1 MGASVMDYLLGLLN
15 RVTDSEALARLL
27 IVGAIG
33 MSTVIAVIT
42 VTLLV
47 LGLQNPLQRRLALI
61 KRDHSSAAAG
71 REAPGNLQLLLE
83 RVGRRVTPSAEEQVS
98 ATRILL
104 THAGYGSATAV
115 QVYWAVRLLLPLM
128 LMGILLL
135 TLPLVPNLSSITI
148 IGMVLMGAAIGWLLP
163 AVYVDKRKKARQR
176 RLRAAFPDA
185 LDLMVVCVESG
196 LALPQAIERVAEE
209 MAVSQAELAEELAL
223 VNAQIRAGIS
233 STEALRQLADRT
245 GLEDIQGLVSL
256 LAQSIRFGTS
266 VGATLR
272 IYAEE
277 FRDRRMQAAE
287 EMGAKIGTKLVFP
300 LIFCLWPSFF
310 LVAIGPVII
319 GILKTFGSP

>member
-148 IGMVLMGAAIGWLLP
+148 IGMVLMGVAIGWLLP